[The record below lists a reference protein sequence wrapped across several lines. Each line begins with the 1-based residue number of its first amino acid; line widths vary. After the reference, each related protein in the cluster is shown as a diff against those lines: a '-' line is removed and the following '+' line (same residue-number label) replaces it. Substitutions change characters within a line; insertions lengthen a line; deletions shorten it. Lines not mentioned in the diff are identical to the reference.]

1 MHFDL
6 DNTLE
11 VAARDYEI
19 WKNTDLDSRIAV
31 VKLIRNQL
39 IEQKF
44 KYATSITKD
53 MHKPI
58 SQSLAE
64 VEKCAKLCNYYIEES
79 KRILKGR
86 TIKTGWSEVYLTNE
100 PLGVILGVM
109 PWNYP
114 FWQVFRFA
122 IPTLLAGNTVLV
134 KHASNVPNAAVAL
147 EELFR
152 IVGNQQVYFNL
163 PIGSEQVE
171 NVIAN
176 PVVKG
181 VSLTGSEA
189 AGKSVASIAGKW
201 LKPVLLELGG
211 SNAFIVCEDA
221 ILDEVVPVAVRAR
234 MQNAGQSCIA
244 AKRFII
250 HNKLKDQFIKKFVK
264 ELKTF
269 KFGDAMNES
278 TSFGSMAREDLAEGL
293 EKQMRDSINMGATLV
308 HGGKRD
314 GAFFEPTVLT
324 NINVDMPVFKEE
336 TFGPLAVIM
345 GFDDFDKAVAL
356 SNGSNFGLGV
366 SIFSKDVNFIKSKIA
381 SFDEGALFINEMVVS
396 DPSVPF
402 GGIKNSGYGREMSDE
417 GLLAFVNKKTVVIK

>member
-6 DNTLE
+6 NNTLE

-39 IEQKF
+39 IEEKF
-44 KYATSITKD
+44 KYATFITKD

-64 VEKCAKLCNYYIEES
+64 VEKCAKLCNYYIEQS

-86 TIKTGWSEVYLTNE
+86 SIKTGWSEVYLTYE

-122 IPTLLAGNTVLV
+122 IPTLIAGNTVLI
-134 KHASNVPNAAVAL
+134 KHASNVPNVAVVL

-152 IVGNQQVYFNL
+152 IVGTQQVYFNL
-163 PIGSEQVE
+163 PIGSELVE

-176 PVVKG
+176 PIVKG

-189 AGKSVASIAGKW
+189 AGKSVASVAGKW

-211 SNAFIVCEDA
+211 SNAFIVCKDA
-221 ILDEVVPVAVRAR
+221 ILDDVIPIAVRAR

-244 AKRFII
+244 AKRFIV
-250 HNKLKDQFIKKFVK
+250 HNTLKDQFIKKFVK
-264 ELKTF
+264 ELKTL
-269 KFGDAMNES
+269 KFGDAMDEG

-293 EKQMRDSINMGATLV
+293 EKQMRDSIDMGATIV
-308 HGGKRD
+308 CGGKRE
-314 GAFFEPTVLT
+314 GAFFQPTVLT
-324 NINVDMPVFKEE
+324 NISIDMPVFKEE

-345 GFDDFDKAVAL
+345 GFDDFDTAIHL
-356 SNGSNFGLGV
+356 SNSSAFGLGV
-366 SIFSKDVNFIKSKIA
+366 SIFCKDVNFIKTKIA

-396 DPSVPF
+396 DPAVPF

-417 GLLAFVNKKTVVIK
+417 GLLAFVNKKTVVVK

>member
-181 VSLTGSEA
+181 VSLTGSEG

-345 GFDDFDKAVAL
+345 GFDDFDKAVTL

>member
-6 DNTLE
+6 NNTLE

-39 IEQKF
+39 IEEKF

-86 TIKTGWSEVYLTNE
+86 TIKTGWTEVYLTNE

-134 KHASNVPNAAVAL
+134 KHASNVPNAAEAL

-171 NVIAN
+171 SVIAN

-189 AGKSVASIAGKW
+189 AGKSVASVAGKW

-211 SNAFIVCEDA
+211 SNAFIVCEDVN
-221 ILDEVVPVAVRAR
+221 LDEVVPVAVRAR

-264 ELKTF
+264 ELKVF

-278 TSFGSMAREDLAEGL
+278 TSFGTMAREDLAEAL
-293 EKQMRDSINMGATLV
+293 EKQMRDSIDMGATLV
-308 HGGKRD
+308 YGGKRD
-314 GAFFEPTVLT
+314 GAFFQPTVLT

-345 GFDDFDKAVAL
+345 GFDDFDKAVTL
-356 SNGSNFGLGV
+356 SNDSNFGLGV
-366 SIFSKDVNFIKSKIA
+366 SIFSNDIDFIKSKIS
-381 SFDEGALFINEMVVS
+381 SFNEGALFINEMVVS